1 MEISFSTV
9 RKIIDSNFKTISV
22 TLTAI
27 IYFIGYFKYFLL
39 LQKLNINMPVNDV
52 FPVLSIFV
60 SGISMVISLIY
71 VPMFALCIVLWIRYY
86 NQRRSTVQGLS
97 KYVGYILLFVCGAIP
112 LFIRGF
118 LFTPFLFSALAFE
131 VLIIAIAYLLD
142 KLKKFTWNACLYIF
156 LCWAISI
163 GISYYITL
171 PSSDDATYSL
181 NINSHINQDSGM
193 LGYMISQHI
202 ITPDSV
208 HDDFYSSTKNYYKT
222 FGILL
227 SSHDGNYYFYS
238 NHRLYVLP
246 SNVVIFFMQY
256 PYSLD

>member
-1 MEISFSTV
+1 MEISFNTIK
-9 RKIIDSNFKTISV
+9 KIIDSNFKTISV
-22 TLTAI
+22 ILTAI
-27 IYFIGYFKYFLL
+27 IYFIGYSKYFLL
-39 LQKLNINMPVNDV
+39 LQKLNINMPVNDI

-71 VPMFALCIVLWIRYY
+71 VPLFALCIVLWIRYY
-86 NQRRSTVQGLS
+86 NQRRSAIRGLS
-97 KYVGYILLFVCGAIP
+97 KYVGYILLLVCGVIP

-118 LFTPFLFSALAFE
+118 LFTPFLFSALTFEAF
-131 VLIIAIAYLLD
+131 IIAIAYLLD
-142 KLKKFTWNACLYIF
+142 KLKKLTWNACLCIF

-163 GISYYITL
+163 GISYYTAL

-181 NINSHINQDSGM
+181 SINSHVNQDSGM

-202 ITPDSV
+202 ITPDSIQG
-208 HDDFYSSTKNYYKT
+208 DFYSSTKYYYQT

-246 SNVVIFFMQY
+246 SNDVIFFMQY
-256 PYSLD
+256 PHSLD